1 MICTADLTVQ
11 NPKFALQLTW
21 CEVLLIALAAFWVAP
36 SLAQSYPSKPVRL
49 IVPYAA
55 GGAADTIG
63 GIVSQKMSQEL
74 GQSIVVEN
82 RAGAD
87 GNIGA
92 EAVARAAPD
101 GYTILIGDVGNM
113 TMGPAV
119 RRSTPFDPVRDF
131 TAITL
136 LVAAPNIFAVHPSV
150 PANTFRDFIAY
161 AKANP
166 GKLSYASSGTGGSA
180 HLSGELLK
188 KATGIDI
195 VHIAYKGASAAIVD
209 VLRGEVQA
217 MFGLSVVLPHVKEG
231 KLRALATT
239 ALRRTSFLP
248 QVPAIA
254 EMGYPDFEATAWY
267 GFLAPAGTPID
278 IVRKLNGE
286 FASVLNT
293 VSMKDVLAKQGLVAT
308 TSTPEEFATLIRND
322 LAHWAKVIK
331 ETGISVD

>member
-1 MICTADLTVQ
+1 MISSTTDPKVQ
-11 NPKFALQLTW
+11 NLKFARRRAALW
-21 CEVLLIALAAFWVAP
+21 CEVLVIALAACWVAP
-36 SLAQSYPSKPVRL
+36 ALAQGFPSKPVRL

-55 GGAADTIG
+55 GGAADSIG
-63 GIVSQKMSQEL
+63 RIVSQKMSQEL
-74 GQSIVVEN
+74 GQSIIVEN

-119 RRSTPFDPVRDF
+119 RRSTPFDSVRDF
-131 TAITL
+131 APISL

-166 GKLSYASSGTGGSA
+166 GKISYASSGTGGSA
-180 HLSGELLK
+180 HLAGELLK

-239 ALRRTSFLP
+239 SLRRTSFLA
-248 QVPAIA
+248 QVPTIA
-254 EMGYPDFEATAWY
+254 EMGYPDFEATA
-267 GFLAPAGTPID
+267 
-278 IVRKLNGE
+278 
-286 FASVLNT
+286 
-293 VSMKDVLAKQGLVAT
+293 
-308 TSTPEEFATLIRND
+308 
-322 LAHWAKVIK
+322 
-331 ETGISVD
+331 